1 MINISFL
8 TKINFENKKIKNYKI
23 IKILKRLK
31 SKLFAYPLE
40 NRAKDVYLF
49 LCSEKTRIILQS
61 ERGFKVFITVHAV

>member
-8 TKINFENKKIKNYKI
+8 TKINFENKNIKNYKI
-23 IKILKRLK
+23 IKRLKRLK

-49 LCSEKTRIILQS
+49 LCSEKTRIIL
-61 ERGFKVFITVHAV
+61 

>member
-8 TKINFENKKIKNYKI
+8 TKINFENKNIKNYNI

-40 NRAKDVYLF
+40 NSAKDVYLF
-49 LCSEKTRIILQS
+49 LCSEKTRIIL
-61 ERGFKVFITVHAV
+61 